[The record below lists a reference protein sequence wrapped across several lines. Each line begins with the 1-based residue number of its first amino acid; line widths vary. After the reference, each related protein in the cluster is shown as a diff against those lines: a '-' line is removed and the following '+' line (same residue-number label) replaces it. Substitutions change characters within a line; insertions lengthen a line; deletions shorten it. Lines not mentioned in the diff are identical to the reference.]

1 MDAAYDDSYAQY
13 MVDINHT
20 LTPGL
25 CISSDTNYPDE
36 AAQLCLEFAKRVNER
51 NVTQYDYVDFV
62 NGSGLEAPSEEALA
76 VRQFHE
82 QLDQAVHYTPLWY
95 AVLEKEDGDNWRN
108 LTRKLLGGAVN
119 QEEFVQDAA
128 VSEFYCTVKGEHM
141 AKKSVLEKTVYVP
154 ILCQEKLT

>member
-1 MDAAYDDSYAQY
+1 
-13 MVDINHT
+13 MVDIKHT

-62 NGSGLEAPSEEALA
+62 NDSGLEAPSEEALA

-82 QLDQAVHYTPLWY
+82 QLDQAVHYTPLWQKKVCWKKLCMFPY
-95 AVLEKEDGDNWRN
+95 CV
-108 LTRKLLGGAVN
+108 RKN
-119 QEEFVQDAA
+119 
-128 VSEFYCTVKGEHM
+128 
-141 AKKSVLEKTVYVP
+141 
-154 ILCQEKLT
+154 

>member
-1 MDAAYDDSYAQY
+1 M
-13 MVDINHT
+13 INIYHI
-20 LTPGL
+20 L
-25 CISSDTNYPDE
+25 CIGIIIGRI
-36 AAQLCLEFAKRVNER
+36 AAWKLFHTER

-62 NGSGLEAPSEEALA
+62 NDSGLEAPSEEALA

-128 VSEFYCTVKGEHM
+128 QYLNFT
-141 AKKSVLEKTVYVP
+141 A
-154 ILCQEKLT
+154 Q